1 MANDGQRAMNS
12 PLTEA
17 LDLTHAMLAAAKAA
31 DWPHFG
37 RLHERRAQLLKPGL
51 YAHADAPRL
60 LPQLDAAQKELS
72 AIIASAHGD
81 ARRNLLD
88 SQRAYAAA
96 CAYLDAAQ
104 G

>member
-1 MANDGQRAMNS
+1 MNS

-17 LDLTHAMLAAAKAA
+17 LDLTRAMLAAAKAA

-51 YAHADAPRL
+51 YSHADAPRL

-72 AIIASAHGD
+72 AIIASAHD
-81 ARRNLLD
+81 EARRDLLD
-88 SQRAYAAA
+88 SQRAHAAA
-96 CAYLDAAQ
+96 NAYLDAAQ
-104 G
+104 D

>member
-1 MANDGQRAMNS
+1 MNS
-12 PLTEA
+12 PLAEA
-17 LDLTHAMLAAAKAA
+17 LDLTRAMLVAAKAA
-31 DWPHFG
+31 DWSGFG

-51 YAHADAPRL
+51 YAHADAPQL

-72 AIIASAHGD
+72 AIIASAHDD

-88 SQRAYAAA
+88 SQRAYTAA
-96 CAYLDAAQ
+96 CAYLDAAE